1 MAHLT
6 QTAARLRF
14 RKTADIFKAG
24 AKTLPHWFAKAT
36 ARQAPV

>member
-6 QTAARLRF
+6 QTTATSGF

-24 AKTLPHWFAKAT
+24 AKTLPHSFAKAT
-36 ARQAPV
+36 ARQARV